1 MTRPRSSILHRVV
14 STFFALLLGVGILLA
29 APPTAMAA
37 PGDASAV
44 GFLADFEV
52 DVVGGT
58 GTVTI
63 DDRIGEVTAP
73 PSDSASLADAATAIT
88 ADLGPLG
95 VQTVAQATLIE
106 TSATSNAAGS
116 AATAQVTR
124 AQINTALGLLT
135 IDAVGSEVNCPT
147 VGTPTADVTP
157 PATVTLNGT
166 TVVLDVDGETVIGP
180 IDPGPGAVT
189 LTLTVDQT
197 TTTSDTA
204 AATAFV
210 FGLEQNFTGIVTA
223 TGTLTLAQAECEA
236 PLGPTATALDP
247 DSGPTTG
254 GTEVTVTGTGFV
266 PGETTVTIGGNTI
279 PADEVDVDDDGTSLT
294 FLTPPHVPGTVDV
307 TVTTP
312 GGTTEPL
319 DFTYFAVPT
328 ATALD
333 PDSGPTTGD
342 TEVTV
347 TGTGFVPGETTVTIG
362 GNTIPADE
370 VDVDDDGTSLTFLTP
385 PHVPGTVD
393 VTVTTPGGTTEPL
406 DFTYFAVPTATALD
420 PDSGPTTGDTEV
432 TVTGTGFVPG
442 ETTVTIGGNTIP
454 ADEVD
459 VDDDGTSLTFETPAH
474 AAGAVDVTVTT
485 PGGTT
490 EPLEFTFIAAAVDDD
505 DDDGD
510 DDGEGGGG
518 EGDGD
523 GAVPVSPAPVDPDC
537 GSVGSRCC

>member
-1 MTRPRSSILHRVV
+1 MTGPRSSLPRRVV

-106 TSATSNAAGS
+106 TSATSSAAGS

-157 PATVTLNGT
+157 PATVTLNGI

-210 FGLEQNFTGIVTA
+210 FGLEQNFSGIVTA
-223 TGTLTLAQAECEA
+223 TGTLD
-236 PLGPTATALDP
+236 PGP
-247 DSGPTTG
+247 GR
-254 GTEVTVTGTGFV
+254 V
-266 PGETTVTIGGNTI
+266 
-279 PADEVDVDDDGTSLT
+279 
-294 FLTPPHVPGTVDV
+294 
-307 TVTTP
+307 
-312 GGTTEPL
+312 
-319 DFTYFAVPT
+319 
-328 ATALD
+328 
-333 PDSGPTTGD
+333 
-342 TEVTV
+342 
-347 TGTGFVPGETTVTIG
+347 
-362 GNTIPADE
+362 
-370 VDVDDDGTSLTFLTP
+370 
-385 PHVPGTVD
+385 
-393 VTVTTPGGTTEPL
+393 
-406 DFTYFAVPTATALD
+406 
-420 PDSGPTTGDTEV
+420 
-432 TVTGTGFVPG
+432 
-442 ETTVTIGGNTIP
+442 
-454 ADEVD
+454 
-459 VDDDGTSLTFETPAH
+459 
-474 AAGAVDVTVTT
+474 
-485 PGGTT
+485 
-490 EPLEFTFIAAAVDDD
+490 
-505 DDDGD
+505 
-510 DDGEGGGG
+510 
-518 EGDGD
+518 
-523 GAVPVSPAPVDPDC
+523 
-537 GSVGSRCC
+537 